1 LAPPVVAIPK
11 PSFPVVTAAILAA
24 LTCIFVAELVYGVG
38 PWINLLEP
46 TTLTLVAFGGLVPNL
61 VLQFGEWYR
70 LLSAPFLHADATH
83 LAMNAI
89 ALFLA
94 ARSLENLVGRAWF
107 GAIYVIGGLAG
118 HCYHLRLRPHRSSQ
132 SALPV
137 PSWACSPPCWSP
149 ARIILPDPFVP
160 ACS

>member
-1 LAPPVVAIPK
+1 MAPPVVAIPK

-24 LTCIFVAELVYGVG
+24 LTCIFAAELVYGVG
-38 PWINLLEP
+38 PWTNLLEP

-94 ARSLENLVGRAWF
+94 ARSLENLVGSAWF
-107 GAIYVIGGLAG
+107 GAIYVIGGLGGSLLALALTPASIVSVG
-118 HCYHLRLRPHRSSQ
+118 ASGAIMGLFAAMLVA
-132 SALPV
+132 SA
-137 PSWACSPPCWSP
+137 
-149 ARIILPDPFVP
+149 DPFVP
-160 ACS
+160 TCS